1 MPEEHLWP
9 FSSVSIVQFEFEL
22 FSSVSIVEFEQ
33 INVCWERNNFWICF
47 QSFEFTYH
55 FCKTA
60 WQIRCLIINFLASIY
75 SFKVNNRNTRKRCEI
90 SSKLTIKTPEPCQW
104 QQWGQHFVD
113 FQQVNVS
120 WVFLIF
126 LVTDREIRVGQQPR
140 ICLLKSKEIKVVS
153 SIKVQVGSCALV
165 YFFDNDLSQLLFV
178 QIINRNSRIVCK
190 ICSKLTLKTPEF
202 HHWGNCQL
210 SLRWL
215 ASLW

>member
-1 MPEEHLWP
+1 MLGKE
-9 FSSVSIVQFEFEL
+9 QFLIL
-22 FSSVSIVEFEQ
+22 FSK
-33 INVCWERNNFWICF
+33 FWI
-47 QSFEFTYH
+47 YIL

-60 WQIRCLIINFLASIY
+60 RQIRCLIISFLASIY

-126 LVTDREIRVGQQPR
+126 LVTDREIRLGQQPR
-140 ICLLKSKEIKVVS
+140 ICLLKSREIKVVS

-165 YFFDNDLSQLLFV
+165 YFFLQWSFPAGIYLFKSSTETV
-178 QIINRNSRIVCK
+178 
-190 ICSKLTLKTPEF
+190 E
-202 HHWGNCQL
+202 
-210 SLRWL
+210 
-215 ASLW
+215 